1 MPVAFGPQ
9 IDRKETPSQMVELGI
24 GSVVRNKKEI
34 KEWFVK
40 LKDDESHLEDIREK
54 TKAFVNSNTNAEQ
67 YVVKILLS

>member
-1 MPVAFGPQ
+1 MGCLF
-9 IDRKETPSQMVELGI
+9 
-24 GSVVRNKKEI
+24 RNKKEI

-54 TKAFVNSNTNAEQ
+54 TKAFVNSNTNAAQ